1 MTSEVPLSR
10 NPSRWETRKR
20 NSREAEAPPLGRGS
34 SSKECPQGVGSRKSR
49 AGGTRHGN
57 RWEIGGPG
65 NNTPSCDG
73 ICPHTHVK
81 HTHLFSRSR
90 LHFLGLRSGHMSV
103 QKLQR
108 YDGDRTGRKERRDQG
123 LRNNVAIGQEE
134 GETDLPKS
142 GALDPGVPEAS

>member
-1 MTSEVPLSR
+1 
-10 NPSRWETRKR
+10 
-20 NSREAEAPPLGRGS
+20 
-34 SSKECPQGVGSRKSR
+34 
-49 AGGTRHGN
+49 
-57 RWEIGGPG
+57 
-65 NNTPSCDG
+65 
-73 ICPHTHVK
+73 
-81 HTHLFSRSR
+81 
-90 LHFLGLRSGHMSV
+90 MSV